1 MIASK
6 AMNSVE
12 QKMQNNEKNVKYDKI
27 QTKNK
32 ITFFSKKPQSI
43 PVE

>member
-6 AMNSVE
+6 ANNSVE
-12 QKMQNNEKNVKYDKI
+12 QKMQNNKKDVKYDKN

-32 ITFFSKKPQSI
+32 ITFFRKNPCRYQ
-43 PVE
+43 